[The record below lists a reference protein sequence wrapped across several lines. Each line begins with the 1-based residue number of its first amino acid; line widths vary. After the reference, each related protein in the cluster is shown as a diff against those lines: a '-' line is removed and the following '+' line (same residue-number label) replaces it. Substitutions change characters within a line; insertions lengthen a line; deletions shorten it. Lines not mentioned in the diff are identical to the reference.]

1 LISDLGE
8 SGFGKTV
15 SLLTEIGKLSFFNK
29 IFVQHSGFKMNTN
42 FPFKMVNFNKFFYV
56 FFHVS
61 RVLSMSFQ
69 GKTKIHF
76 VVMQETSKIF
86 ADINI

>member
-1 LISDLGE
+1 LLAKKTLENKLLLSEVWKLISDLGE
-8 SGFGKTV
+8 IGFGKTV

-42 FPFKMVNFNKFFYV
+42 FPFKMVNFNKNFYV

-61 RVLSMSFQ
+61 L
-69 GKTKIHF
+69 
-76 VVMQETSKIF
+76 
-86 ADINI
+86 A